1 MFYYDWTY
9 IFILIGAVLSLLASA
24 KVKSSFAKYSRVMSK
39 SGMTAKE
46 VAERIL
52 SEGGV
57 GFVKVEPIAG
67 ELTDHY
73 DPSAKVLRLSESVY
87 SSTSVAAIGVAAHE
101 CGHAIQDEEQY
112 FPMQIRSFLV
122 PVVNF
127 GNRLSMPL
135 FIAGIILGLY
145 NSLVPIGIF
154 LFSFAVLFHVITL
167 PVEFD
172 ASIRAVRILKQTNI
186 LDQKEAGMAGVV
198 LRSAAYT
205 YLAAVAASALQLL
218 RLILIARNGRRRD

>member
-1 MFYYDWTY
+1 M
-9 IFILIGAVLSLLASA
+9 
-24 KVKSSFAKYSRVMSK
+24 
-39 SGMTAKE
+39 
-46 VAERIL
+46 
-52 SEGGV
+52 
-57 GFVKVEPIAG
+57 
-67 ELTDHY
+67 
-73 DPSAKVLRLSESVY
+73 SESVY

-101 CGHAIQDEEQY
+101 CGHAIQDEGQY

-205 YLAAVAASALQLL
+205 YLAAAAASALQLL
-218 RLILIARNGRRRD
+218 RLIIISGGRDRD